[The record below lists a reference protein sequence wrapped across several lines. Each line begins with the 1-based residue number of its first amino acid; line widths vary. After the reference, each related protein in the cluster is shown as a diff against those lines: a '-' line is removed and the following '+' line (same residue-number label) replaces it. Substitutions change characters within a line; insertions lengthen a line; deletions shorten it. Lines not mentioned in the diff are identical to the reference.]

1 MSLNATLLVEVLA
14 FLLFIYTFKRF
25 LWTPILA
32 AMQTRETRIANGL
45 AAAERGQHDLQEAQ
59 AQASDILKEARG
71 KSLEIVENANRR
83 ANEIVEEA
91 KSLAVAERARQVEAA
106 RADIGQEVRGAQEA
120 LRAKFAALAIEAAE
134 RIIRREIDPAVH
146 QRLLDELAAHL

>member
-14 FLLFIYTFKRF
+14 FLLFVYTFKRF
-25 LWTPILA
+25 LWVPILA
-32 AMQTRETRIANGL
+32 AMQARDKHIANGL
-45 AAAERGQHDLQEAQ
+45 AAAERGQLDLEEAQ
-59 AQASDILKEARG
+59 KRVSSVLQEARG
-71 KSLEIVENANRR
+71 KSLEIVEHANRR

-91 KSLAVAERARQVEAA
+91 KSLAAAERARQVEAA

-120 LRAKFAALAIEAAE
+120 LRAKFATLAIEAAE